1 MSENADRLRLARS
14 EGVGPVTYR
23 KLLARFGGAA
33 AALDALPHIARS
45 AGRPRPPA
53 IPTPDAIARE
63 IEAVT
68 KFGAYFIFVD
78 TPAYPPLLAELPD
91 APPVLMV
98 QGDAALLSARA
109 IALVGS
115 RNASANGQRLAGQIA
130 ADLAAQNIVVISG
143 LARGIDA
150 AAHRGALSRGITIA
164 CVAGGLDVPYPEE
177 NAALQAEIA
186 ANGAV
191 ISEVLLGTTPMAR
204 HFPRRNRLIAG
215 LALGTVVVEA
225 ALKSGSLIT
234 ARIALEANR
243 EVFAIPGSPLDPRGR
258 GGNGLIRAG
267 EARLVESAQDIIDDL
282 PLIPR
287 LRLPNSPAVNLPTL
301 APLDYAAATAN
312 VLALLSP
319 EATPVDDLIRRC
331 QFSAAEVATVL
342 LDLELAGRIETLP
355 GNRVALLTPP

>member
-14 EGVGPVTYR
+14 EGVGPITYR
-23 KLLARFGGAA
+23 KLLARFGDAA
-33 AALDALPHIARS
+33 SALEALPHIARS

-53 IPTPDAIARE
+53 IPSPDAIARE

-68 KFGAYFIFVD
+68 KFGARFIFVD
-78 TPAYPPLLAELPD
+78 TPTYPPLLAELPD

-130 ADLAAQNIVVISG
+130 ADLAAQTIVVISG

-150 AAHRGALSRGITIA
+150 AAHRGALTRIA

-177 NAALQAEIA
+177 HASLQSEIA
-186 ANGAV
+186 ASGAV
-191 ISEVLLGTTPMAR
+191 ISEVPLGTTPMAR

-215 LALGTVVVEA
+215 LALGTLVVEA

-258 GGNGLIRAG
+258 GGNALIRAG

-287 LRLPNSPAVNLPTL
+287 LRLPNSPTANLPTL
-301 APLDYAAATAN
+301 APLDHAAATAN